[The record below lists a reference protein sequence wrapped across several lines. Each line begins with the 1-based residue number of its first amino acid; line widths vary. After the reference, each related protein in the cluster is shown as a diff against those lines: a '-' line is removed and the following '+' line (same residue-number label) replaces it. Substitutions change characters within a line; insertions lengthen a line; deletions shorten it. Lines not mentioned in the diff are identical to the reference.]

1 MALISDAATGW
12 STPVTLTTDEIWQ
25 TREGSVFVTT
35 TASPAANDGL
45 ALHEF
50 HAVQFSAGAS
60 VSYRK
65 EGAGTA
71 LIVREAI

>member
-1 MALISDAATGW
+1 MALITDATTGW
-12 STPVTLTTDEIWQ
+12 STPVTLAADEIWQ
-25 TREGSVFVTT
+25 TRKGSVFVTT

-50 HAVQFSAGAS
+50 HAVQFVAGSS

-65 EGAGTA
+65 EGATEA
-71 LIVREAI
+71 LIVREAL

>member
-12 STPVTLTTDEIWQ
+12 SSPVTLAKDEIWQ
-25 TREGSVFVTT
+25 TRKGSVFISTT
-35 TASPAANDGL
+35 FSPNPDDGI

-50 HAVQFSAGAS
+50 HAVQFSAGSS

-65 EGAGTA
+65 EGDGEA
-71 LIVREAI
+71 LIVREGI